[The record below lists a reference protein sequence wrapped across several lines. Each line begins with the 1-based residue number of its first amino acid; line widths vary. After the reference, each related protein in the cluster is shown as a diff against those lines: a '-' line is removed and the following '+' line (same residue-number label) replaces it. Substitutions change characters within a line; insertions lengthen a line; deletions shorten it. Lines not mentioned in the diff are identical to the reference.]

1 MDQKFD
7 KNAIDKAKQLANS
20 DAGRQLASKLQQL
33 DPGTMQQVQAQMAA
47 GDFTQLARTL
57 GPLLE
62 SDEVKKLLRQ
72 LGG

>member
-1 MDQKFD
+1 MDHTFD
-7 KNAIDKAKQLANS
+7 KNALEKARQLANS
-20 DAGRQLASKLQQL
+20 DAGRQLAGKLQQL
-33 DPGTMQQVQAQMAA
+33 EPGTMQQVQAQMAA
-47 GDFTQLARTL
+47 GDFSQLAKTL